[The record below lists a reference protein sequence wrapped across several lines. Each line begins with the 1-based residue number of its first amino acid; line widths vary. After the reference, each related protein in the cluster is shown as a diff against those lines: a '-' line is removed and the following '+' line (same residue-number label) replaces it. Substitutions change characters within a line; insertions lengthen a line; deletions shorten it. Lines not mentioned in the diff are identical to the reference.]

1 MLSFGDCVLVE
12 DDDFG
17 VVSVVAVV
25 VEAVAYYELVG
36 DLEAYI
42 VAFDIDCS
50 WGLFVEHDAQAE
62 GGGVLFE
69 DDGFDQGEGLS

>member
-1 MLSFGDCVLVE
+1 MKAPAESERVLFVFCIGGLSFGDGVLVE

-36 DLEAYI
+36 DLESC
-42 VAFDIDCS
+42 VVDFDIDGAG
-50 WGLFVEHDAQAE
+50 GLFVEHDTQAE
-62 GGGVLFE
+62 
-69 DDGFDQGEGLS
+69 

>member
-1 MLSFGDCVLVE
+1 VLSFWDGVLVE

-17 VVSVVAVV
+17 VVSVVSVV
-25 VEAVAYYELVG
+25 VEAVADDEFVG
-36 DLEAYI
+36 DLEADI
-42 VAFDIDCS
+42 VAFDIDGS
-50 WGLFVEHDAQAE
+50 GGLFVEHDSEAE